1 MIQGRSNFVYRD
13 NTASQEK
20 GHPVFVSYGLKD
32 NFADVTPIHV
42 DVNIVSADVL
52 DIDAFKAWRP
62 EYADAEFVLEDNKYI
77 CGFAVE
83 KMSKSMFNVVN
94 PDMIVE
100 RFGAD
105 TLRLYEMFLGPVEQ
119 AKPWDTNG
127 IEGVSRFLKKFWK
140 LYDFSLSGQAG
151 PAGQAGMKVL
161 HQTIKKIT
169 DDIERFSF
177 NTSVSTFMIAT
188 NQLTDLKCGSREV
201 LEPLVV
207 LIAPFAPHIA
217 EELWHQM
224 GHDTTVFDA
233 EWPQYDERQLVEDTV
248 KYPVSFNGKMRFTL
262 DLPAACTQEEAW
274 AAVQAAEEGQKW
286 LGGQTPKKV
295 IFVPKKII
303 NIVL

>member
-1 MIQGRSNFVYRD
+1 M
-13 NTASQEK
+13 
-20 GHPVFVSYGLKD
+20 P
-32 NFADVTPIHV
+32 
-42 DVNIVSADVL
+42 
-52 DIDAFKAWRP
+52 
-62 EYADAEFVLEDNKYI
+62 
-77 CGFAVE
+77 
-83 KMSKSMFNVVN
+83 
-94 PDMIVE
+94 
-100 RFGAD
+100 
-105 TLRLYEMFLGPVEQ
+105 
-119 AKPWDTNG
+119 KPN
-127 IEGVSRFLKKFWK
+127 
-140 LYDFSLSGQAG
+140 A
-151 PAGQAGMKVL
+151 ANA
-161 HQTIKKIT
+161 
-169 DDIERFSF
+169 
-177 NTSVSTFMIAT
+177 

-274 AAVQAAEEGQKW
+274 AAVQAAEEGRKW